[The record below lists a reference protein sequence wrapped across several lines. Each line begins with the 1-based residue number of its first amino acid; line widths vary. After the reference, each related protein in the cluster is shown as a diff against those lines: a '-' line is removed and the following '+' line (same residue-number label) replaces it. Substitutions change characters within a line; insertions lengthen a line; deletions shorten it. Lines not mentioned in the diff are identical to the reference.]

1 MIFISVHY
9 QKIIHRDIKPSNLLR
24 ADNGEVLKRFP
35 ALSPQLFSPF
45 TLKDFAASRNLN
57 LLCTKNNEIEF

>member
-1 MIFISVHY
+1 M
-9 QKIIHRDIKPSNLLR
+9 PSNLLR